1 MSTYYGLVMP
11 QVYTGGVYIR
21 SIRQTKETD
30 ESGGVNEITAT
41 LTNRQTEVF
50 RIKNG
55 VSAGFGETTATADT
69 LEPGSEATVDV
80 EATGDNTA
88 RNFAFKFGIPRGE
101 PFAIYRTFP
110 DIQSMNADTSV
121 PAGKFVIIVSD
132 VEDED
137 NAKLFVRTADG
148 YSFITDLSG
157 AQGIKGEQGIQ
168 GEKGDKGE
176 QGTLN
181 ADNAVTADIADANYA
196 VGVKADG
203 EVTKTLWSK
212 VWEWIKSKLSTVA
225 TSGNYT
231 DLSNKPSIPSVPTSI
246 ANGGTG
252 KTTANTAMDAL
263 MQGTSEMN
271 NPNDNEY
278 ILAQRQNN
286 GTCSKYTL
294 AKIWDW
300 IKNKISSVLGL
311 TETSLTT
318 NDLKIKGSI
327 FSVGSKVTVA
337 IIKMKDNTADAYGN
351 GIVIGGGGLVVI
363 GSGESQDTF
372 YANAGLNAGSEKM
385 VVTSDGYIKF
395 CSNMQNG
402 YSSRKEMTFDGA
414 GNLTVPNK
422 VSGII
427 KIPTSQ
433 PSTLEDGMIWLA

>member
-30 ESGGVNEITAT
+30 ESGGMNEITAT
-41 LTNRQTEVF
+41 LTNRKTEVF

-181 ADNAVTADIADANYA
+181 ADNATTADIVDANYA
-196 VGVKADG
+196 VGVKTDG

-212 VWEWIKSKLSTVA
+212 VWEWIKGKVATKSMASDIINACGTGEDSNLADTDWILTQYAKGSTSSVNNNEPIKRKLSAFWT
-225 TSGNYT
+225 
-231 DLSNKPSIPSVPTSI
+231 
-246 ANGGTG
+246 
-252 KTTANTAMDAL
+252 
-263 MQGTSEMN
+263 
-271 NPNDNEY
+271 
-278 ILAQRQNN
+278 
-286 GTCSKYTL
+286 
-294 AKIWDW
+294 W

-372 YANAGLNAGSEKM
+372 YDNAGLTAGSEKM
-385 VVTSDGYIKF
+385 VVTSDEDIKF

-433 PSTLEDGMIWLA
+433 PSTLEDGMIWLS

>member
-41 LTNRQTEVF
+41 LTNRKTEVF

-55 VSAGFGETTATADT
+55 VSAGFGDTTATADT
-69 LEPGSEATVDV
+69 LEPGSKATVEV

-88 RNFAFKFGIPRGE
+88 RDFAFKFGIPKGE

-110 DIQSMNADTSV
+110 DTATMNADTSV
-121 PAGKFVIIVSD
+121 PAGKFVIIVSS

-181 ADNAVTADIADANYA
+181 ADNAVTADVVDANYA

-212 VWEWIKSKLSTVA
+212 VWEWIKNKIISTVFTKIQTNTTVLEWLKA
-225 TSGNYT
+225 TSTSASGDIIPVIAEAGEGN
-231 DLSNKPSIPSVPTSI
+231 
-246 ANGGTG
+246 
-252 KTTANTAMDAL
+252 
-263 MQGTSEMN
+263 
-271 NPNDNEY
+271 
-278 ILAQRQNN
+278 R
-286 GTCSKYTL
+286 
-294 AKIWDW
+294 IWFG
-300 IKNKISSVLGL
+300 V
-311 TETSLTT
+311 
-318 NDLKIKGSI
+318 
-327 FSVGSKVTVA
+327 
-337 IIKMKDNTADAYGN
+337 
-351 GIVIGGGGLVVI
+351 GGGHANKGVYCADKGASAWLLR
-363 GSGESQDTF
+363 SN
-372 YANAGLNAGSEKM
+372 NAGQG
-385 VVTSDGYIKF
+385 VVDMPKGLKAT
-395 CSNMQNG
+395 NG
-402 YSSRKEMTFDGA
+402 FT
-414 GNLTVPNK
+414 GNLTGNVTGTATTASNVKLNLANVAISNTVPGRLAAGEIKQYN
-422 VSGII
+422 VYNNNGPEVYGNLLNIGGQGGAQIFIQWSGVQTSAGQDVVQHMYWRSMRDNQNGWTAWKKLMNSDDAI

-433 PSTLEDGMIWLA
+433 PSTLENGMIWLA